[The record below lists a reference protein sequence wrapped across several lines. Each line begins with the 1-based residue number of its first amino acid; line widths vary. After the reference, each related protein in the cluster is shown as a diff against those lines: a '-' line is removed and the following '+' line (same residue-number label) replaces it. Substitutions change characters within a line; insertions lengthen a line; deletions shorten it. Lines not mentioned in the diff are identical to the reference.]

1 MLETRGVS
9 KSFGEHPVLRDVS
22 FALRPGEV
30 HVLAGEN
37 GAGKSTLI
45 KILSGAISEYAG
57 EVVLDGRPL
66 RFRSPN
72 DAREAGVSTI
82 YQELSL
88 VPSMSVLDNLFL
100 GRETRGQGAIAKK
113 TLDDMGL
120 ALDLAA
126 AVETL
131 PLAVA
136 QLVEIA
142 KALLCGARVVIMDEP
157 TSALGEREVETLFA
171 RVAALRADGK
181 AILFISHK
189 MEEIY
194 RIADRITVLRDG
206 VVAGTALASELP
218 RDRLIAWML
227 GRALEEQPMV
237 ERDEVGNQSAL
248 RVRVCETSFEL
259 RRGEIVGL
267 SGLQGSGCSEVLTDL
282 FADPR
287 ASLAKGIVFLPND
300 RKEKG
305 IVPEL
310 DVIENATLG
319 SMRSL
324 WIRHAEERALV
335 ERTTKEL
342 RLSASSL
349 LAPVRTLS
357 GGNQQ
362 KVLLARCL
370 LAKPSVLLL
379 DEPTRGVDIG
389 AKTDIHR
396 LLRELASKGVAILM
410 VSSEMEELLAVCHRI
425 VVMHRG
431 RVGSILARTEAT
443 RERILRAAMGS
454 QDEPTATVGP

>member
-1 MLETRGVS
+1 VGARDEARPILEARGVS
-9 KSFGEHPVLRDVS
+9 KSFGEHAVLRDVS
-22 FALRPGEV
+22 FSLDAGEV

-45 KILSGAISEYAG
+45 KILAGAIGDHRG
-57 EVVLDGRPL
+57 EILLDGKPM
-66 RFRSPN
+66 RFRSP
-72 DAREAGVSTI
+72 DEARRAGVSTI

-88 VPSMSVLDNLFL
+88 VPAMSIVDNLFL
-100 GRETRGQGAIAKK
+100 GRERRGQRAIAES
-113 TLDDMGL
+113 TLREMGIE
-120 ALDLAA
+120 AEVDR
-126 AVETL
+126 AVEEL
-131 PLAVA
+131 PLAVQ

-142 KALLCGARVVIMDEP
+142 KALLSGARVVIMDEP
-157 TSALGEREVETLFA
+157 TSALGEREVETLFS
-171 RVAALRADGK
+171 RIDALRASGR

-206 VVAGTALASELP
+206 VIAGTSTKSELP
-218 RDRLIAWML
+218 QDRLIEWML
-227 GRALEEQPMV
+227 GRALDEQASRHERTQNEEC
-237 ERDEVGNQSAL
+237 AL
-248 RVRVCETSFEL
+248 PVRVEEKTFDV

-267 SGLQGSGCSEVLTDL
+267 AGLQGSGCSELLTECFD
-282 FADPR
+282 DPR

-319 SMRSL
+319 SMNTL
-324 WIRHAEERALV
+324 WIRHDQERAAV
-335 ERTTKEL
+335 EKKTKEL
-342 RLSASSL
+342 RLSAPSL
-349 LAPVRTLS
+349 ETPVRALS

-370 LAKPSVLLL
+370 LAKPKVLLL

-389 AKTDIHR
+389 AKSDIHR
-396 LLRELASKGVAILM
+396 LLRDLSNEGVGILM
-410 VSSEMEELLAVCHRI
+410 ASSEMEELLALCHRI

-431 RVGSILARTEAT
+431 RVATILEREDAT
-443 RERILRAAMGS
+443 RENILRAAMGS
-454 QDEPTATVGP
+454 